1 MAKMGKVSFSYSTC
15 KFWYHP
21 HSIVVWHAAQQ
32 SVHSVLASLVGASGW
47 AGGNPQRS
55 CAGVGDPVKLDER
68 WSQWTAPS
76 PNRRHALRAVEHFL
90 VVD

>member
-32 SVHSVLASLVGASGW
+32 SVLDAGDSAAPTASIFLASGFRCSQTESAPTHTQVTQTVGL
-47 AGGNPQRS
+47 PK
-55 CAGVGDPVKLDER
+55 VVTHE
-68 WSQWTAPS
+68 
-76 PNRRHALRAVEHFL
+76 VE
-90 VVD
+90 